1 LATAN
6 QSSSATVSA
15 AAAPVVVKRTKPFEN
30 GAQITHRGKQ
40 QQETDDVAAA
50 AMAAAAAASAASA
63 ERYSLRTYNTR
74 TPINYNIYTLIYI
87 SLRER

>member
-30 GAQITHRGKQ
+30 GAQIAHRGQQ
-40 QQETDDVAAA
+40 QQESDDVAAT
-50 AMAAAAAASAASA
+50 SAASA
-63 ERYSLRTYNTR
+63 ERYSLRTYNKHT
-74 TPINYNIYTLIYI
+74 NKL
-87 SLRER
+87 